1 MLYLC
6 RFNVDSEDEHPVVI
20 TKSGRIVFVLR
31 ILINKWKVKILKK
44 KPCLELELAQFLDKG
59 YREFRTNFLSMEHL
73 SGMLVRLVYLTH
85 L

>member
-20 TKSGRIVFVLR
+20 TKSGRNVFVLR

-44 KPCLELELAQFLDKG
+44 TL
-59 YREFRTNFLSMEHL
+59 FRIGISTVFGQGIQRIPN
-73 SGMLVRLVYLTH
+73 
-85 L
+85 